1 MVELFQETKIMIT
14 IKKSDTKYSH
24 VFFHDFGERGVYNVS
39 TDHIRYFPMNDPN
52 FKNPAKLLA
61 ISGINAQLFVEIDG
75 SSMVVKDMYYT
86 DGSRF
91 FTKEEIAKY
100 CTGFKWKYE

>member
-1 MVELFQETKIMIT
+1 
-14 IKKSDTKYSH
+14 
-24 VFFHDFGERGVYNVS
+24 
-39 TDHIRYFPMNDPN
+39 MNDPN

>member
-1 MVELFQETKIMIT
+1 MNF
-14 IKKSDTKYSH
+14 IKASPTKYSH
-24 VFFHDFGERGVYNVS
+24 VFFHHFGKRGMYNLAS
-39 TDHIRYFPMNDPN
+39 GNTKYFEMSDPN

-61 ISGINAQLFVEIDG
+61 ISGINTQLFVQING
-75 SSMVVKDMYYT
+75 TSMKVKDMYYT

-100 CTGFKWKYE
+100 CTGFKWKYENETN

>member
-1 MVELFQETKIMIT
+1 MSVD
-14 IKKSDTKYSH
+14 IKNSDTKYTH
-24 VFFHDFGERGVYNVS
+24 VFFHEFGERGVYNVS
-39 TDHIRYFPMNDPN
+39 TENTKYFLMNDPN

-61 ISGINAQLFVEIDG
+61 ISGINAQLFVEINE
-75 SSMVVKDMYYT
+75 SSMTIKDMYYT

-100 CTGFKWKYE
+100 CTGFKWKYETN

>member
-1 MVELFQETKIMIT
+1 MEIATLDKPYT
-14 IKKSDTKYSH
+14 H
-24 VFFHDFGERGVYNVS
+24 VFFHDNGTRGVYTKS
-39 TDHIRYFPMNDPN
+39 SDKTKYFEMDDPN

-75 SSMVVKDMYYT
+75 SSMIVKDMYYT

-91 FTKEEIAKY
+91 FNKEEIAKY
-100 CTGFKWKYE
+100 CTGFKWKYETN